1 MSQVRLVGK
10 NSLIGTPVLYSEVL
24 VNNENKLEVSASP
37 SMSFITYENTLLH
50 TEFSTPFDLRGA
62 RKIRIFGNSSSNT
75 FLQLQFATVLD
86 NGTYDWN
93 YIDQINPLT
102 INGSICINYHLDTP
116 PPYLRIA
123 NTSNQTHQLSLR
135 IVMEK

>member
-10 NSLIGTPVLYSEVL
+10 NNLVGTPVVYSEVL
-24 VNNENKLEVSASP
+24 VHSDNKLEVSASP
-37 SMSFITYENTLLH
+37 SMSFYTYEETLLH
-50 TEFSTPFDLRGA
+50 TEFSTIFDLRGV
-62 RKIRIFGNSSSNT
+62 RKIRIFGNSSSDT
-75 FLQLQFATVLD
+75 FLQLQFATVSSP
-86 NGTYDWN
+86 TYDWN

-102 INGSICINYHLDTP
+102 INGSICINYHLETP

-135 IVMEK
+135 VVMEK

>member
-24 VNNENKLEVSASP
+24 VNSDNKLEVSASP
-37 SMSFITYENTLLH
+37 SMSFLTYENTLLH
-50 TEFSTPFDLRGA
+50 TEFSPPFDLRGA
-62 RKIRIFGNSSSNT
+62 RKIRIFGNSSSDT
-75 FLQLQFATVLD
+75 FLQLQFATVSSPI
-86 NGTYDWN
+86 YDWN
-93 YIDQINPLT
+93 YIDQVNPLT

-123 NTSNQTHQLSLR
+123 NTSGQTHQLSLR
-135 IVMEK
+135 IIMEK